1 MGVLLNEPEAIYAQS
16 TTKFESKRSFSFPTD
31 SSIFL
36 SKGTVLSDEVA
47 EMNLKLNRLASLTQ
61 NWDSYQ
67 ADAPSHIA
75 ITRAQSFLKQNH
87 FLDLPFYFL
96 APGVNGEVMIE
107 FKKGIHAA
115 ELYFLAD
122 GADELILFEDDEVKF
137 EGTLSNDFRK
147 LISFFNP

>member
-16 TTKFESKRSFSFPTD
+16 TTKFGSQRSFSFHTD

-36 SKGTVLSDEVA
+36 SKGTVISDQVA
-47 EMNLKLNRLASLTQ
+47 EMNLKLNRLASLPQ
-61 NWDSYQ
+61 NWDNYQ
-67 ADAPSHIA
+67 ADAPASIA
-75 ITRAQSFLKQNH
+75 ITHAQSFLKQNH

-107 FKKGIHAA
+107 FKKGTYSA
-115 ELYFLAD
+115 ELYFLPD
-122 GADELILFEDDEVKF
+122 GTDELILFEGDEVKF
-137 EGTLSNDFRK
+137 EGMLSEDFRL